1 MHDDASPTAPMP
13 TDPSRGRAEGCV
25 CGAAEARTERHLRT
39 LEDLAEIGMDLA
51 RTVQRQAHEQAAAD
65 LDAAALGLV
74 FSRIARAVRQTV
86 ALEAR
91 LAEDRQAE
99 TAAQLASR
107 TQARATRRRREV
119 RAVVEQ
125 AIEADAAET
134 DLEDLLLDLEE
145 RLVDYDDADFADRPI
160 GELVARICR
169 DLGVAPDWSLWEDED
184 WAVEEAVR
192 RGAASPPGEAEREEG
207 RERGDA
213 GVSPTPPAPAM
224 TPRDLARPAAGADA
238 GATHHDP
245 PDKPPP
251 EPPRRTH

>member
-1 MHDDASPTAPMP
+1 MNDDASPTAPMP
-13 TDPSRGRAEGCV
+13 ADPSPGRAEGCV
-25 CGAAEARTERHLRT
+25 CGAAEARTERHLRM

-91 LAEDRQAE
+91 LAEDRQAK
-99 TAAQLASR
+99 TAAQVARQSH
-107 TQARATRRRREV
+107 ARATRRRRDV

-125 AIEADAAET
+125 TIEADAAES

-145 RLVDYDDADFADRPI
+145 RLVDYDDTDFADRPV

-169 DLGVAPDWSLWEDED
+169 DLGVTPDWSLWEDED
-184 WAVEEAVR
+184 WAIEEA
-192 RGAASPPGEAEREEG
+192 A
-207 RERGDA
+207 
-213 GVSPTPPAPAM
+213 
-224 TPRDLARPAAGADA
+224 ARPRGSPY
-238 GATHHDP
+238 ATRDPDPGSGDLGGDP